1 MCKGAQALRT
11 LGLSRTATQEQ
22 LKTAY
27 LALAKKWHPDRHQ
40 GGSKDNAEERFKEL
54 QQAYQFLSEPGG
66 LRAAVSGQSATSS
79 EPGHEGYR
87 TSHARRR
94 ATTSGAS
101 TAGRAGSENWWGDE
115 KRYGAAH
122 RAGYNPHGAGYMGFG
137 GKEGGQHWYEDTSK
151 AAKEVDQSRMV
162 RSWISIALFG
172 AGLYA
177 VSYSSSRDKQ
187 AKERGDVVDA
197 WFNQST
203 RRWEKPLPHMFKDPM
218 LSSLIHLKPPHM
230 VHNATTTRPA
240 ARKQAAGIDGTGV
253 TDSYRARE
261 QGHRSGAAQ
270 PVGTAG
276 GHSR

>member
-66 LRAAVSGQSATSS
+66 LRAAVSGQSASSS

-94 ATTSGAS
+94 ATTSSAS

-162 RSWISIALFG
+162 RSWISVALFG

-187 AKERGDVVDA
+187 AKERGDDAQACVFKRAAHLAAESVARWQRVDGPFKGSLSIIKNCA
-197 WFNQST
+197 W
-203 RRWEKPLPHMFKDPM
+203 
-218 LSSLIHLKPPHM
+218 
-230 VHNATTTRPA
+230 AA
-240 ARKQAAGIDGTGV
+240 ARALRT
-253 TDSYRARE
+253 AR
-261 QGHRSGAAQ
+261 R
-270 PVGTAG
+270 TAP
-276 GHSR
+276 R